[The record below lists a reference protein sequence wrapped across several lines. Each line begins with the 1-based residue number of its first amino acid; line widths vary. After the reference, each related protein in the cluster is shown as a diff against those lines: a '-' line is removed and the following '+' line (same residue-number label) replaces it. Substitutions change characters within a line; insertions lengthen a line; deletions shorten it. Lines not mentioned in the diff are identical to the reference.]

1 MATRERTTVT
11 ALTSGSAVLACLL
24 LALGCDGDKEE
35 GWQVVHEGLEGGLL
49 GVWASDRDD
58 VWAVGADT
66 GSGPTVLRFDGEAW
80 SLEDT
85 GESGDLWWVHGFAG
99 GPVYLG
105 GDGGMILR
113 YDGAGFERMTTPG
126 TGIIFGVWGASPDD
140 MWAVGGNQGGASGAF
155 AWRLEGDEWVEA
167 PGFPEEL
174 ADADALWK
182 VFGRSADDVVLVG
195 TSGTVLRWNGTALAV
210 EDSGASVSLF
220 TVCGDAE
227 RYVAV
232 GGSGTGALIEND
244 GDGWIEATP
253 AGSSLLNGCS
263 FGADGEGYA
272 TAADGTVFRRDGG
285 EWTLEPRLVF
295 DPLHAVMVDTSGDVW
310 AVGGRVLSAPL
321 EDGVLLHK
329 GPAVPE
335 GF

>member
-1 MATRERTTVT
+1 MATRERATVT
-11 ALTSGSAVLACLL
+11 PLTSGCAVLACLL
-24 LALGCDGDKEE
+24 LALGCDPEKEE

-49 GVWASDRDD
+49 GVWAADRDD
-58 VWAVGADT
+58 VWAVGGDAGD
-66 GSGPTVLRFDGEAW
+66 GPTVLRFDGEAW

-85 GESGDLWWVHGFAG
+85 GQSGDLWWVHGFAG
-99 GPVYLG
+99 GPVYFG

-113 YDGAGFERMTTPG
+113 YDGASFERMTTPG
-126 TGIIFGVWGASPDD
+126 QGIIFGVWGASPDD
-140 MWAVGGNQGGASGAF
+140 MWAVGGNQGGTSGAF
-155 AWRLEGDEWVEA
+155 VWRLEGDEWVEA

-174 ADADALWK
+174 ADTDAMWK
-182 VFGRSADDVVLVG
+182 VFGRSADDVVMVG
-195 TSGTVLRWNGTALAV
+195 TNGNVLRWDGSALV
-210 EDSGASVSLF
+210 TEDSETSVSLF

-232 GGSGTGALIEND
+232 GGFGTGALIEND
-244 GDGWIEATP
+244 GSGWIEATP

-272 TAADGTVFRRDGG
+272 TAADGAVFRRDDGQ
-285 EWTLEPRLVF
+285 WTAEPRVAF
-295 DPLHAVMVDTSGDVW
+295 DTLHAVMVDASGDVW
-310 AVGGRVLSAPL
+310 AVGGKVLSAPL
-321 EDGVLLHK
+321 EDGLLIHK